1 MGLQQLESTKSGL
14 DAQSKALLAQVDVER
29 QQREEETRKLEA
41 KSRAQLAEMLQKQNE
56 ERIALLKEKVRYL
69 LCHYLSLA
77 LA

>member
-1 MGLQQLESTKSGL
+1 MWLQQLESTKSGL

-41 KSRAQLAEMLQKQNE
+41 KSRAQLAEMQQKQNE

-69 LCHYLSLA
+69 RCHYLSLA